1 MREED
6 TYLVMSFKC
15 IWLWFLGAAA
25 REQDTRRR
33 RRQKRR
39 LAQRSV
45 DASVVA
51 SVVAVVALAAAAA
64 AAALCETSCVFGTCE
79 QVVKMKLKLN
89 MCAQPATASTAAAA
103 AGGAR

>member
-15 IWLWFLGAAA
+15 VWLWFLGAAA

-45 DASVVA
+45 DA

-89 MCAQPATASTAAAA
+89 MCAQPATALTAAAA

>member
-15 IWLWFLGAAA
+15 VWLWFLGAAA

-33 RRQKRR
+33 RRLKRR

-45 DASVVA
+45 DA

>member
-45 DASVVA
+45 DASVVG
-51 SVVAVVALAAAAA
+51 VVALAA